1 MKVRAIKYFAVAVGK
16 VCGSMWWMKQSQ
28 GANGFFLLWLKFTQ
42 VVWIDALL
50 EKKKIL
56 VQERK
61 VSRKKRADFFAISYY
76 YWFDMHV
83 DRGKKNGL
91 SCTFYSFRYFLYFLG
106 RYLHI
111 LMTTHAC
118 KHTHWIDFCPPFF
131 LCSPPWQTKRNRER
145 KIQCAGMFPF
155 ALMHVSLMLK
165 PLKSRECYLPVLL
178 FYWLSL
184 CCDIRGSI
192 HRAHSTLL
200 QCLDWPDSCVC
211 TTTTRTVS
219 EPWLAVDVDMGR
231 IISYYRVICVYLH
244 VMTV

>member
-1 MKVRAIKYFAVAVGK
+1 MDATITGCKWILSSLTEVHTSCMNRRIVREKK
-16 VCGSMWWMKQSQ
+16 DSCPREK
-28 GANGFFLLWLKFTQ
+28 GFKKEKRRFLCNFLL
-42 VVWIDALL
+42 LL
-50 EKKKIL
+50 IW
-56 VQERK
+56 
-61 VSRKKRADFFAISYY
+61 Y
-76 YWFDMHV
+76 
-83 DRGKKNGL
+83 
-91 SCTFYSFRYFLYFLG
+91 
-106 RYLHI
+106 
-111 LMTTHAC
+111 AC
-118 KHTHWIDFCPPFF
+118 R
-131 LCSPPWQTKRNRER
+131 PWQKKWPFLHFLFIQIFSVFFRTLSAHSHDYTCVQAYTLNWFLSSFFPLLPSLTNQEKQRER